1 MNKKNKERFE
11 KSFHLINSEINKRKN
26 KWTLSAL
33 NWIDF
38 EDVSQIIRFHIFK
51 KWELYDPKKPMLPW
65 VNRIISNQIKNLI
78 RNNYGNYA
86 RPCLKCAAA
95 IGESGCRIYTNQND
109 SCPMYK
115 SWCKTK
121 KNAYDLKMAVSIE
134 DHSFEINNQPCNS
147 SDTQRASENLH
158 AKMKE
163 ILKPIEWKVYE
174 LLYIS
179 NKSEEQVCKLL
190 NFKYDKNAKTAY
202 NKQLRNIQKSIIKK
216 AKQCLAN
223 GEIDL

>member
-1 MNKKNKERFE
+1 MNKRNREKFE
-11 KSFHLINSEINKRKN
+11 KSIHLINSEINKRKN

-38 EDVSQIIRFHIFK
+38 EDVSQIIRFHIYK
-51 KWELYDPKKPMLPW
+51 KWELYDPKKPILPW
-65 VNRIISNQIKNLI
+65 INRIISNQIKNLI

-95 IGESGCRIYTNQND
+95 IGENGCRIYGSQNY
-109 SCPMYK
+109 SCPMFKNWY
-115 SWCKTK
+115 KTK

-134 DHSFEINNQPCNS
+134 DHSFEINNQTCNAY
-147 SDTQRASENLH
+147 DIKKASENLH
-158 AKMKE
+158 AKME
-163 ILKPIEWKVYE
+163 ELLKPIEWKVYK
-174 LLYIS
+174 LLYIE
-179 NKSEEQVCKLL
+179 NKTEEQVCKILD
-190 NFKYDKNAKTAY
+190 FKYDKNAKTAY

-216 AKQCLAN
+216 AKDCLSD

>member
-1 MNKKNKERFE
+1 
-11 KSFHLINSEINKRKN
+11 
-26 KWTLSAL
+26 
-33 NWIDF
+33 
-38 EDVSQIIRFHIFK
+38 
-51 KWELYDPKKPMLPW
+51 MLPW

-95 IGESGCRIYTNQND
+95 IGESGCRIYASQND

-115 SWCKTK
+115 SWRKTK

-147 SDTQRASENLH
+147 SDMQRASDNLH

>member
-11 KSFHLINSEINKRKN
+11 KSIHLINSEINKRKN

-51 KWELYDPKKPMLPW
+51 KWELYDAKKPMLPW

-95 IGESGCRIYTNQND
+95 VGYNVCRIYTSQND

-115 SWCKTK
+115 SWYKTK
-121 KNAYDLKMAVSIE
+121 MNAYDLKMAVSIE

-147 SDTQRASENLH
+147 SDMQRASENLH
-158 AKMKE
+158 IKMKQ
-163 ILKPIEWKVYE
+163 ILKPIEWKVYD
-174 LLYIS
+174 LLYIN
-179 NKSEEQVCKLL
+179 NKSEEQVCKVL

-216 AKQCLAN
+216 AKECLAN

>member
-1 MNKKNKERFE
+1 MKKNKIKFE
-11 KSFHLINSEINKRKN
+11 SCINLINTEILKRKN
-26 KWTLSAL
+26 KWTLSTL

-38 EDVSQIIRFHIFK
+38 EDVSQIIRFHIYK
-51 KWELYDPKKPMLPW
+51 KWDLYDEKKPMLPW

-95 IGESGCRIYTNQND
+95 LGENECRIYGKQD
-109 SCPMYK
+109 QSCPMFNNW
-115 SWCKTK
+115 SKTK

-134 DHSFEINNQPCNS
+134 DHSYEINNQLCVNT
-147 SDTQRASENLH
+147 DIQKATKNLH
-158 AKMKE
+158 IKMKQ
-163 ILKPIEWKVYE
+163 ILKPVEWKVYE
-174 LLYIS
+174 LLYVDH
-179 NKSEEQVCKLL
+179 KTEEQVCKILK
-190 NFKYDKNAKTAY
+190 FKYDKKAKSAY
-202 NKQLRNIQKSIIKK
+202 NKQLKNIQKSIIKK

>member
-1 MNKKNKERFE
+1 MKKNKIKFE
-11 KSFHLINSEINKRKN
+11 SCINLINTEILKRKN
-26 KWTLSAL
+26 KWTLSTL

-38 EDVSQIIRFHIFK
+38 EDVSQIIRFHIYK
-51 KWELYDPKKPMLPW
+51 KWDLYDEKKPMLPW

-95 IGESGCRIYTNQND
+95 LGENECRIYGKQD
-109 SCPMYK
+109 QGCPMFNNWTK
-115 SWCKTK
+115 NK

-134 DHSFEINNQPCNS
+134 DHSYEINNQLCVNS
-147 SDTQRASENLH
+147 DIQKATQNLH
-158 AKMKE
+158 QKMKQ
-163 ILKPIEWKVYE
+163 ILKPVEWKVYE
-174 LLYIS
+174 LLYVDH
-179 NKSEEQVCKLL
+179 KTEEQVCKILK
-190 NFKYDKNAKTAY
+190 FKYDKKAKSAY
-202 NKQLRNIQKSIIKK
+202 NKQLKNIQKSIIKK

>member
-1 MNKKNKERFE
+1 MKKNKIKFE
-11 KSFHLINSEINKRKN
+11 SCINLINTEILKRKN
-26 KWTLSAL
+26 KWTLSTL

-38 EDVSQIIRFHIFK
+38 EDVSQIIRFHIYK
-51 KWELYDPKKPMLPW
+51 KWDLYDEKKPMLPW

-95 IGESGCRIYTNQND
+95 LGENECRIYGKQD
-109 SCPMYK
+109 QGCPMFNNW
-115 SWCKTK
+115 SRTK

-134 DHSFEINNQPCNS
+134 DHSYEINNQLCVNS
-147 SDTQRASENLH
+147 DIQKATQNLH
-158 AKMKE
+158 IKMKQ
-163 ILKPIEWKVYE
+163 ILKPVEWKVYE
-174 LLYIS
+174 LLYVDH
-179 NKSEEQVCKLL
+179 KTEEQVCKILK
-190 NFKYDKNAKTAY
+190 FKYDKKAKSAY
-202 NKQLRNIQKSIIKK
+202 NKQLKNIQKSIIKK

>member
-1 MNKKNKERFE
+1 MNKKNRERFE
-11 KSFHLINSEINKRKN
+11 SSIHLINSEINKRKN

-38 EDVSQIIRFHIFK
+38 EDVSQIIRFHIYK
-51 KWELYDPKKPMLPW
+51 KWELYDPKKPILPW

-95 IGESGCRIYTNQND
+95 VGENGCRIYDNQND
-109 SCPMYK
+109 KCPMFKTWY
-115 SWCKTK
+115 KTK
-121 KNAYDLKMAVSIE
+121 KNAYDLKMAVSTE
-134 DHSFEINNQPCNS
+134 DHTFEIGNQIS
-147 SDTQRASENLH
+147 TSIDIQKASDNLH
-158 AKMKE
+158 LKMQE
-163 ILKPIEWKVYE
+163 VLKPIEWKVYE
-174 LLYIS
+174 LLYIN
-179 NKSEEQVCKLL
+179 NKTEEQVCKLL

-216 AKQCLAN
+216 AKESLAK
-223 GEIDL
+223 GEIDI

>member
-1 MNKKNKERFE
+1 MKKNKIKFE
-11 KSFHLINSEINKRKN
+11 SCINLINTEILKRKN
-26 KWTLSAL
+26 KWTLSTL

-38 EDVSQIIRFHIFK
+38 EDVSQIIRFHIYK
-51 KWELYDPKKPMLPW
+51 KWELYDENKPMLPW

-95 IGESGCRIYTNQND
+95 LGENECRIYGKQEQA
-109 SCPMYK
+109 CPMFNNW
-115 SWCKTK
+115 SKTK

-134 DHSFEINNQPCNS
+134 DHSYEINNQLCVNL
-147 SDTQRASENLH
+147 DIQKATQNLH
-158 AKMKE
+158 QKMKQ
-163 ILKPIEWKVYE
+163 ILKPVEWKVYE
-174 LLYIS
+174 LLYIDY
-179 NKSEEQVCKLL
+179 KTEEQVCKILKI
-190 NFKYDKNAKTAY
+190 KYDKKAKSDY
-202 NKQLRNIQKSIIKK
+202 NKQLKNIQKSIIKK

>member
-1 MNKKNKERFE
+1 MNKRNREKFE
-11 KSFHLINSEINKRKN
+11 KSIHLINSEINKRKN

-38 EDVSQIIRFHIFK
+38 EDVSQIIRFHIYK
-51 KWELYDPKKPMLPW
+51 KWELYDPKKPILPW
-65 VNRIISNQIKNLI
+65 INRIISNQIKNLI

-95 IGESGCRIYTNQND
+95 IGENGCRIYGNQD
-109 SCPMYK
+109 SGCPMFKNWY
-115 SWCKTK
+115 KTK

-134 DHSFEINNQPCNS
+134 DHSFEINNQTCNAH
-147 SDTQRASENLH
+147 DIKKASENLH
-158 AKMKE
+158 AKME
-163 ILKPIEWKVYE
+163 ETLRPIEWKVYQ
-174 LLYIS
+174 LLYIE
-179 NKSEEQVCKLL
+179 NKTEEQVCKILD
-190 NFKYDKNAKTAY
+190 FKYDKNAKTAY

-216 AKQCLAN
+216 AKECLAD

>member
-1 MNKKNKERFE
+1 MKKNKIKFE
-11 KSFHLINSEINKRKN
+11 SCINLINTEILKRKN
-26 KWTLSAL
+26 KWTLSTL

-38 EDVSQIIRFHIFK
+38 EDVSQIIRFHIYK
-51 KWELYDPKKPMLPW
+51 KWELYDENKPMLPW

-95 IGESGCRIYTNQND
+95 LGENECRIYGKQEQA
-109 SCPMYK
+109 CPMFNNW
-115 SWCKTK
+115 SKTK

-134 DHSFEINNQPCNS
+134 DHSYEINNQLCVNL
-147 SDTQRASENLH
+147 DIQKATQNLH
-158 AKMKE
+158 QKMKQ
-163 ILKPIEWKVYE
+163 ILKPVEWKVYE
-174 LLYIS
+174 LLYIDY
-179 NKSEEQVCKLL
+179 KTEEQVCKILK
-190 NFKYDKNAKTAY
+190 FKYDKKAKSAY
-202 NKQLRNIQKSIIKK
+202 NKQLKNIQKSIIKK